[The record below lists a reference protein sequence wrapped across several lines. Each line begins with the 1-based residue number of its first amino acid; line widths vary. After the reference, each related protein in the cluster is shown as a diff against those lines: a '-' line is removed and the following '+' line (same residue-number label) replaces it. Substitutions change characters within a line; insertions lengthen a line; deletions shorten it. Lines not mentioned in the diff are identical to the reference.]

1 MIITDEDLSYIDD
14 KNLRNELTSFLRN
27 EQGKYTNNDEDI
39 REKLEE
45 INPEMI
51 LLDDLDDCIIGVSSK
66 DCAIYSYD
74 RLVRHFNKDMSYEE
88 AIEYVEFNIVGAYM
102 GEYTPVIMYS
112 I

>member
-1 MIITDEDLSYIDD
+1 MIITNEDLSYIDD
-14 KNLRNELTSFLRN
+14 SFVR
-27 EQGKYTNNDEDI
+27 EEPWKYTDNKRNI
-39 REKLEE
+39 REELEE

-51 LLDDLDDCIIGVSSK
+51 LLDGLDDCIIGVSSK